1 MVNRLLDNN
10 QILKEKIN
18 SIGIAKIKLLLIKRF
33 VGERVKLR
41 GFLI

>member
-1 MVNRLLDNN
+1 MLDNN

-18 SIGIAKIKLLLIKRF
+18 GIGMAKIKLLLIKRF